1 MGSRDLCRDL
11 TELLRHG
18 TEVAE
23 APGDWMPWNYRETLA
38 GSDPGPAP

>member
-1 MGSRDLCRDL
+1 MKPASVSRF